1 MRYFR
6 YADYK
11 CNDYHLDCLEEENQY
26 FIVAPKDIVVATL
39 YGHDDR
45 VEWLIEHRYGIFLPL
60 IYFLFYLFKIY
71 LLK

>member
-1 MRYFR
+1 MIHIDFVYKISLNFR

-11 CNDYHLDCLEEENQY
+11 CNDYHLDCLVEENQY

-45 VEWLIEHRYGIFLPL
+45 VEWLIEHRYI
-60 IYFLFYLFKIY
+60 IQIIIT
-71 LLK
+71 